1 MNQKATPKK
10 AAASTPAAAGAS
22 ASAPSAE
29 SGASTS
35 APPTATA
42 VDQANTT
49 AASDSGDQGG
59 NAAGAGDTSTVLLAS
74 TVSDRIFPDLQEV
87 DRGQGQSDPEEDL
100 EQPYQVASVAIRHN
114 GELYQVGSTV
124 HLNDA
129 DADRL
134 GPLVIPTAG
143 ETDED

>member
-1 MNQKATPKK
+1 MNQKATQKK
-10 AAASTPAAAGAS
+10 AVASAPAAAGAS

-42 VDQANTT
+42 VDQVNTT

-59 NAAGAGDTSTVLLAS
+59 NAAGAGDTTTQVLTTA
-74 TVSDRIFPDLQEV
+74 VSDRIFPDLKEG
-87 DRGQGQSDPEEDL
+87 DRGQGQSDPEKAPVH
-100 EQPYQVASVAIRHN
+100 PYLVCSVAIRHN

-124 HLNDA
+124 RLSDA

-134 GPLVIPTAG
+134 GSLVIPTAG

>member
-1 MNQKATPKK
+1 MNQKATQKK
-10 AAASTPAAAGAS
+10 AVASAPAAAGAS

-29 SGASTS
+29 SGASSS

-42 VDQANTT
+42 VDQVNTT

-59 NAAGAGDTSTVLLAS
+59 NAAGAGDTSTVLLTS

-87 DRGQGQSDPEEDL
+87 DRGQGQSDPEEDQ
-100 EQPYQVASVAIRHN
+100 EQPYQVCSVAIRHN
-114 GELYQVGSTV
+114 GKHYQVGSIV
-124 HLNDA
+124 RLNDA

-134 GPLVIPTAG
+134 GSLVIPAEG
-143 ETDED
+143 ATDED